1 MNLTP
6 ATLPVGTR
14 VASFDIGS
22 NTVIMLIAERG
33 AEGWHVVTD
42 EAEITRVSEGL
53 DRHGSLFREGLERTA
68 EALARFDELAQDFA
82 VDHRI
87 ATGTAPFRRA
97 ANGAEAAAELSLL
110 IGTAIDVVS
119 GEHEA
124 ELSLLATRGAFP
136 ELTRAQIVDIG
147 GASTE
152 LIDAF
157 PDGSHGVVS
166 LDVGAVRLTE
176 RCVTGDPVSAADR
189 AALQDAVAGALARA
203 SVKRF
208 LPPPVLVGVAGT
220 VTTLAALSLE
230 LEVYDAEQVHGLRL
244 SRAEVVRLE
253 QALFALSLAQRKG
266 LAGMPAKR
274 ADVIPAG
281 ALLLRSVMDHLGAE
295 EVLVSDRG
303 IRWGRLYERFGV

>member
-1 MNLTP
+1 MSLP
-6 ATLPVGTR
+6 PSTLPVGTR

-33 AEGWHVVTD
+33 ETGWHVVTD

-53 DRHGSLFREGLERTA
+53 DKHGSLFREGLERTG

-82 VDHRI
+82 VNHRI

-110 IGTAIDVVS
+110 IGTNIDVVS

-124 ELSLLATRGAFP
+124 ELSLLATRGSFP
-136 ELTRAQIVDIG
+136 DLKRAQIVDIG

-157 PDGSHGVVS
+157 PDGSHAVVS

-176 RCVTGDPVSAADR
+176 RCVTSDPISADER
-189 AALQDAVAGALARA
+189 TALQAAITDALSRA

-208 LPPPVLVGVAGT
+208 VPPPVLVGVAGT

-230 LEVYDAEQVHGLRL
+230 MAEYDADRVHGHRL
-244 SRAEVVRLE
+244 SRAEVARIE
-253 QALFALSLAQRKG
+253 NALFALSLSQRKT

-281 ALLLRSVMDHLGAE
+281 AMLLRSVMDHLGAD

-303 IRWGRLYERFGV
+303 IRWGRLFERFGV

>member
-1 MNLTP
+1 MTP
-6 ATLPVGTR
+6 QPSTLAVGTR

-53 DRHGSLFREGLERTA
+53 DKHGSLFREGLERTA
-68 EALARFDELAQDFA
+68 EALIRFDELAQDFA
-82 VDHRI
+82 VHHRI

-97 ANGAEAAAELSLL
+97 SNGTEAAVELSLL
-110 IGTAIDVVS
+110 IGTPIDVVS

-124 ELSLLATRGAFP
+124 ELSLLATRGSFP
-136 ELTRAQIVDIG
+136 ELSRAQIVDIG

-157 PDGSHGVVS
+157 PDGSHAVVS

-176 RCVTGDPVSAADR
+176 RCVTADPISAAER
-189 AALQDAVAGALARA
+189 AALQTAIDEALSRA
-203 SVKRF
+203 SVRKF
-208 LPPPVLVGVAGT
+208 VPAPLLVGVAGT

-230 LEVYDAEQVHGLRL
+230 MDEYEAERVHGHLL
-244 SRAEVVRLE
+244 SRAEVGRIE
-253 QALFALSLAQRKG
+253 NALFALSLSQRKS
-266 LAGMPAKR
+266 LPGMPAKR
-274 ADVIPAG
+274 ADVLPAG
-281 ALLLRSVMDHLGAE
+281 AMLLRSVMDHLGAT
-295 EVLVSDRG
+295 EVRVSDRG
-303 IRWGRLYERFGV
+303 IRWGRLFERYGV

>member
-1 MNLTP
+1 MSLQP
-6 ATLPVGTR
+6 STLPVGTR

-33 AEGWHVVTD
+33 ETCWHVVTD

-68 EALARFDELAQDFA
+68 EALVRFDELAQDFA
-82 VDHRI
+82 VTHRI

-110 IGTAIDVVS
+110 IGTNIDVVT

-124 ELSLLATRGAFP
+124 ELSLLATRGSFP
-136 ELTRAQIVDIG
+136 DLKRAQIVDIG

-157 PDGSHGVVS
+157 PDGSHAVVS

-176 RCVTGDPVSAADR
+176 RCVTADPISTTER
-189 AALQDAVAGALARA
+189 EALQTAISEALARA

-208 LPPPVLVGVAGT
+208 VPAPVLVGVAGT

-230 LEVYDAEQVHGLRL
+230 LVEYDADRVHGHRL
-244 SRAEVVRLE
+244 SRAEVGRIE
-253 QALFALSLAQRKG
+253 AALFALSLSQRKS

-281 ALLLRSVMDHLGAE
+281 AMLLRSVMDHLGVD

-303 IRWGRLYERFGV
+303 IRWGRLFERFGV

>member
-1 MNLTP
+1 MSLQP
-6 ATLPVGTR
+6 STLPVGTR

-33 AEGWHVVTD
+33 ETGWHVVTD

-53 DRHGSLFREGLERTA
+53 DKHGSLFREGLERTG
-68 EALARFDELAQDFA
+68 EALVRFDELAQDFA
-82 VDHRI
+82 VNHRI

-97 ANGAEAAAELSLL
+97 ANGTEAAAELSLL
-110 IGTAIDVVS
+110 IGTNIDVVS

-124 ELSLLATRGAFP
+124 ELSLLATRGSFP
-136 ELTRAQIVDIG
+136 DLNRAQIVDIG

-157 PDGSHGVVS
+157 PDGSHAVVS

-176 RCVTGDPVSAADR
+176 RCVTSDPISADER
-189 AALQDAVAGALARA
+189 NALQAAISDALSRA
-203 SVKRF
+203 SVKLF
-208 LPPPVLVGVAGT
+208 VPPPVLVGVAGT

-230 LEVYDAEQVHGLRL
+230 MAEYDADRVHGHRL
-244 SRAEVVRLE
+244 ARAEVARIE
-253 QALFALSLAQRKG
+253 NALFALSLSQRKT

-281 ALLLRSVMDHLGAE
+281 AMLLRSVMDHLGAD

-303 IRWGRLYERFGV
+303 IRWGRLFERFGV

>member
-189 AALQDAVAGALARA
+189 AALQEAVTGALARA

-208 LPPPVLVGVAGT
+208 VPPPVLVGVAGT

-244 SRAEVVRLE
+244 SREEVVRLE